1 MYTSFYED
9 YTIGSKSNV
18 FWGSLTTDF
27 SQKKILCSLG
37 MKFALHLEVD
47 MFVFMNEQDEAFAA
61 AMRKRKEDR

>member
-1 MYTSFYED
+1 MCF
-9 YTIGSKSNV
+9 GGFK
-18 FWGSLTTDF
+18 TDF